1 MAILCVSS
9 VALVGLGGLLSIA
22 SGVDGLLEASVT
34 DAGAAGAA
42 DGGTVVPGDVAAWP
56 HPVSSRAAEIAI
68 PAHMVIFG
76 RVLSLPICIP
86 QDLMRSEAS
95 GETANYS

>member
-1 MAILCVSS
+1 MSFSSFQSEGIVIWKWALAIMCVSS
-9 VALVGLGGLLSIA
+9 VALVGLVGLLSIA
-22 SGVDGLLEASVT
+22 SGVGGLLEAAVL
-34 DAGAAGAA
+34 
-42 DGGTVVPGDVAAWP
+42 AAWP

-86 QDLMRSEAS
+86 QD
-95 GETANYS
+95 